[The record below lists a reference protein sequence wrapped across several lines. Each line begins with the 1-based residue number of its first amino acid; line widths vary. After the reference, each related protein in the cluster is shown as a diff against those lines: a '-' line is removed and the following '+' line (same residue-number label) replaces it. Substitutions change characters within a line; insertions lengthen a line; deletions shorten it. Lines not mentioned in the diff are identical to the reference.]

1 MIFLPHQKSILPQWI
16 TNLMGD
22 SDESFPIL
30 WWVGTEC
37 TWNRHLLF
45 KMNLNH
51 DANKS
56 LFNFIL
62 NDAAGSQLFNHW
74 FTLTISIK
82 REIPLS
88 PPQPTIPFC
97 PPFQRFWNVSIFTV
111 KFRWRKWCGP
121 LGGENEI
128 SHQNRRIFRFES
140 CLEFTFG

>member
-22 SDESFPIL
+22 SDESYPIL

-56 LFNFIL
+56 LFNFIFEWCCRDTAVQSL
-62 NDAAGSQLFNHW
+62 IYTDNQYKTGDPTFSTSTDH
-74 FTLTISIK
+74 TV
-82 REIPLS
+82 LS
-88 PPQPTIPFC
+88 TFPTILK
-97 PPFQRFWNVSIFTV
+97 RFDFHGEISVAKMVWS
-111 KFRWRKWCGP
+111 FRWRKWDLP
-121 LGGENEI
+121 PE
-128 SHQNRRIFRFES
+128 
-140 CLEFTFG
+140 